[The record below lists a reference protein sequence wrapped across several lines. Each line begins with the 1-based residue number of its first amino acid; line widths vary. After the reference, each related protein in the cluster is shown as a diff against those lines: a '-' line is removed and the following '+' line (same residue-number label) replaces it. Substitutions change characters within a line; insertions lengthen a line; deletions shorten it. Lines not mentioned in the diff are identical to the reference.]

1 MLGRLQGFPLGPPAA
16 EELSWLLL
24 WALGACP
31 LSSRDTGIWLTMTLG
46 FRFAPLTMVQPVRN
60 WNFSAFPGS
69 GSPVHPPIN
78 CQALLFQGKSL
89 FLCPSSH
96 GHMASPRWEHGL
108 YGPYRCFQGRGKLG
122 ADIVAPDMCAG
133 YIALYCTGFCP
144 SAFSPA
150 ASKAAKPSF

>member
-1 MLGRLQGFPLGPPAA
+1 MLGRLQRFLLGPPPAV
-16 EELSWLLL
+16 ELSWLLL

-31 LSSRDTGIWLTMTLG
+31 PSSRDTGIWLTVTLG
-46 FRFAPLTMVQPVRN
+46 FRFAPLTMVQPVR
-60 WNFSAFPGS
+60 AFPGS
-69 GSPVHPPIN
+69 GPLVHPPIN
-78 CQALLFQGKSL
+78 CQTLLLQGKSL

-108 YGPYRCFQGRGKLG
+108 YGRYRCFQGRGNLG

-144 SAFSPA
+144 AFSPA